1 MGTPPSPQSRPC
13 FLDGQASDGKVQR
26 SNAKEAA
33 QIVLLGADD
42 QHIFPAMRRLLII
55 LSLFCNFPAFSCTT
69 FVLGGG
75 RHAYLG
81 KNLDWDWDEGFLLV
95 NPRNIQKRAF
105 VSAENAAQWTS
116 KYGSVTFNQFGR
128 EMPFG
133 GMNEAGLVVENMWLD
148 DTKYP
153 ATDSRPEINMLQWIQ
168 YQLDNCRTVNEV
180 IATDKKIRLE
190 NTPVRARIHYLV
202 CDTRGDSATIEF
214 LNGTM
219 QVHRGRDLRYQA
231 LANDTYE
238 RSRAAFR
245 ANSSLGDLS
254 KPMPDKDSITRFCR
268 AAARA
273 KSFKSGKSSAQ
284 DVAYAFETLEQVRQ
298 GNYTAWQVVY
308 DLSARQIH
316 FRTRSNTQNRRVDLK
331 PLNFACNRPIQ
342 FADIQSNS
350 SSSGALEFHDFI
362 EGDHRKFLNRF
373 YAQDSLKQ
381 TVGDVGSMIEPL
393 LFTLRSYKCAD
404 R

>member
-1 MGTPPSPQSRPC
+1 MVEIVRGGGCYTSP
-13 FLDGQASDGKVQR
+13 A
-26 SNAKEAA
+26 
-33 QIVLLGADD
+33 LLGDRS
-42 QHIFPAMRRLLII
+42 QGIFRIMRRLAIALTF
-55 LSLFCNFPAFSCTT
+55 LFSSLAFSCTT
-69 FVLGGG
+69 FVLESG
-75 RHAYLG
+75 RHIYLG
-81 KNLDWDWDEGFLLV
+81 RNLDWDWDEGFVIV
-95 NPRNIQKRAF
+95 NPRNIEKRAF
-105 VSAENAAQWTS
+105 VAAENAARWTS

-153 ATDSRPEINMLQWIQ
+153 SADGRPEINMLQWIQ
-168 YQLDNCRTVNEV
+168 YQLDNCRTVKEV
-180 IATDKKIRLE
+180 IATDKKVRLE

-202 CDTRGDSATIEF
+202 CDARGNSATIEF

-219 QVHRGRDLRYQA
+219 HVHQGRDLRYQA

-238 RSRAAFR
+238 RSQAALR
-245 ANSSLGDLS
+245 ANASLGDLS
-254 KPMPDKDSITRFCR
+254 KPMPDQNSIARFCR

-273 KSFKSGKSSAQ
+273 KGFKPGKSPAQ

-308 DLSARQIH
+308 DISARQIH

-342 FADIQSNS
+342 FADIQSNAS
-350 SSSGALEFHDFI
+350 LSGALTFHDFV
-362 EGDHRKFLNRF
+362 ETDHRNFLNKF

-393 LFTLRSYKCAD
+393 LFTLRSYKCVD
-404 R
+404 Q